1 MNPARVLF
9 STLMH
14 NSEMPMP
21 KKGMKG
27 NIYLSFGIIAVTC
40 IMIPCCIAM
49 GYISYMLSSSMMN
62 AEGLLTPEGNT
73 ITGAQMNGLLS
84 ELHILSAFSMVFS
97 LLVIFNVLFF
107 SADLQHLIPLP
118 FKPSEILRGKFFHT
132 YMAESI
138 MEFMVLLSVF
148 IGYFVA
154 AGENLGMGSWLNP
167 ISLIS
172 ALIGTFVTPLL
183 PLVYC
188 ALVSFL
194 LMTVLKGIHD
204 IKVFY
209 HSSIILLALFLI
221 LFFVSFGGLGGI
233 NLDNYMN
240 SVAEGKNLFLITCNM
255 IFFTSPILAD
265 AIETG
270 SILSLLLYLAGN
282 AAALAVM
289 LFVGSKVYPSC
300 LYTAAALGERR
311 KAASFETLGFKARS
325 PMASYFI
332 KEIRTL
338 IRTRAYASN
347 CVVINLL
354 WPVGIL
360 ILFTMAKDSSGM
372 NEFIAMYGD
381 PDYPRAKLLMLLAV
395 IAVSFIASAMNSL
408 SSTAFTRE
416 GLHADIIKYLPM
428 DYGKQ
433 LSAKAAVSLILTWP
447 ALLATVAITGVFVHF
462 GAGDMI
468 YYSVLSLEALLLSA
482 VIGFSMD
489 SSAPYTDWSD
499 EYSALRGNLNSF
511 FNMAIAM
518 VAAGLMCGL
527 TFLCFEYV
535 HMSIFADQM
544 LVLLLLGM
552 IDIPAVIFGRKL
564 ILRNMSE
571 LS

>member
-62 AEGLLTPEGNT
+62 AEGIVTPEGNV

-107 SADLQHLIPLP
+107 SSDLQHLIPLP
-118 FKPSEILRGKFFHT
+118 FKPVEILKGKFFHT
-132 YMAESI
+132 YIAESI
-138 MEFMVLLSVF
+138 MEFMILLSVF
-148 IGYFVA
+148 IGYFA
-154 AGENLGMGSWLNP
+154 AAQENLGIGSWLNP
-167 ISLIS
+167 VSVISV
-172 ALIGTFVTPLL
+172 LIGTFVTPLL

-194 LMTVLKGIHD
+194 LMTVLKGIHN
-204 IKVFY
+204 IKIFY
-209 HSSIILLALFLI
+209 HSSTVLLALFLL
-221 LFFVSFGGLGGI
+221 LFFMSFGGLGGI
-233 NLDNYMN
+233 NLDNFMN
-240 SVAEGKNLFLITCNM
+240 SIAEGNNLFLVTCNT
-255 IFFTSPILAD
+255 IFFTSPILAH
-265 AIETG
+265 AVETG
-270 SILSLLLYLAGN
+270 SLPDLLLYLAGN
-282 AAALAVM
+282 AAALGVM
-289 LFVGSKVYPSC
+289 LFIGSKIYPSC
-300 LYTAAALGERR
+300 LYTAAALGER
-311 KAASFETLGFKARS
+311 KKTASFDSLEFRMRT
-325 PMASYFI
+325 PVMSYFV

-354 WPVGIL
+354 WPVGVV
-360 ILFTMAKDSSGM
+360 ILFAMTRDNGGM
-372 NEFIAMYGD
+372 QAFINMYGD
-381 PDYPRAKLLMLLAV
+381 ADYPRAKLIMLLAV

-416 GLHADIIKYLPM
+416 GLHADLIKYLPI
-428 DYGKQ
+428 DYNKQ
-433 LSAKAAVSLILTWP
+433 LRAKAAVSFLLTWP
-447 ALLATVAITGVFVHF
+447 ALIVSIVITGECVHF
-462 GAGDMI
+462 SAGDMI
-468 YYSVLSLEALLLSA
+468 YFCIISLEALILSA
-482 VIGFSMD
+482 VIGFAMD